1 MAEFRFDIK
10 DDFYLN
16 DNKIKIISGGMH
28 YFRIVKEYWRDRLIK
43 LKNLGCNTVET
54 YIPWNMHEPHKGTF
68 CFEGMLDIK
77 EYIKLAQEIGL
88 WVIVRPSP
96 YICAEWEFGGLPAW
110 LLAEDGMRLR
120 GSYEPFLNHVRE
132 YYNELFKI
140 LSPLQI
146 NYGGPIIMMQIENEY
161 GYYGNDTN
169 YLETLKEIMIKNGTV
184 VPLVTSDGPWG
195 DALKCGSVP
204 GVLPTANFG
213 SKAQEQFEVLEKHT
227 LGGPL
232 MCMEFWIG
240 WFDNWGSDKHQTS
253 DLSDNVKNLSD
264 ILQLGNVNI
273 YMFHGGTNFGFMNGS
288 NYYDMLTPDVTSYDY
303 DSLLTEGGKITPKY
317 EAFKNVIKEYNNS
330 PDLEYSSKIVNK
342 KYGELKI
349 KEKVSLFET
358 LNDLTKGIENIY
370 PKSMEKLGQNYGYIL
385 YRSNLTKEK
394 KLEKIRLWD
403 ASDRAQIFMDETP
416 IATLYDLELLNEKT
430 LNIELNENSKID
442 ILVENMGRVN
452 FGPKLEKQRKGI
464 DGGVQINDHQ
474 HFNWE
479 HFTLPLDN
487 INSVDF
493 SKGYKEGTPAF
504 YLFEF
509 DCEEQ
514 GDTYL
519 DFTGWGKG
527 CAFVNGFNLGRF
539 WEIGPQKRLYIPGP
553 LIKLGKNAIILFE
566 TEGKIADTITLID
579 QPCLG

>member
-1 MAEFRFDIK
+1 MIESRFDIK

-16 DNKIKIISGGMH
+16 DEKIKIISGGMH
-28 YFRIVKEYWRDRLIK
+28 YFRIVKEYWRDRLVK

-54 YIPWNMHEPHKGTF
+54 YIPWNMHEPHKGTY

-77 EYIKLAQEIGL
+77 EYIELAQEIGL

-120 GSYEPFLNHVRE
+120 GSYEPFLNHVRD
-132 YYNELFKI
+132 YYKELFKI

-169 YLETLKEIMIKNGTV
+169 YLEILKDIMIQNGTV
-184 VPLVTSDGPWG
+184 VPMITSDGPWG
-195 DALKCGSVP
+195 DALNCGSVP

-213 SKAQEQFEVLEKHT
+213 SKAKEQFEILEKHT
-227 LGGPL
+227 SGGPL

-240 WFDNWGSDKHQTS
+240 WFDYWGSDKHQTS

-264 ILQLGNVNI
+264 ILQVGNVNI

-288 NYYDMLTPDVTSYDY
+288 NYYDKLTPDVTSYDY

-317 EAFKNVIKEYNNS
+317 EAFKKIIKEYNNS
-330 PDLEYSSKIVNK
+330 PELEYTSQVIDMN
-342 KYGELKI
+342 YGDLKV
-349 KEKVSLFET
+349 KEKVSLSET
-358 LNDLTKGIENIY
+358 INDLTEGINSTY

-385 YRSNLTKEK
+385 YRSYLTKEK
-394 KLEKIRLWD
+394 KIEKIRLWD
-403 ASDRAQIFMDETP
+403 ASDRAQIFINDKLIT
-416 IATLYDLELLNEKT
+416 TLYDLELLNEVS
-430 LNIELNENSKID
+430 LGIDLAENSKID

-464 DGGVQINDHQ
+464 DGGVQINDHG
-474 HFNWE
+474 HLNWE
-479 HFTLPLDN
+479 HFTLSLDN
-487 INSVDF
+487 ITNVDF
-493 SKGYKEGTPAF
+493 SKGYTEGTPAF

-509 DCEEQ
+509 DCERQ

-519 DFTGWGKG
+519 DFSGWGKG
-527 CAFVNGFNLGRF
+527 CAFINGFNLGRF

-553 LIKLGKNAIILFE
+553 LIKVGKNTIILFE
-566 TEGKIADTITLID
+566 TEGKVTDTISLID
-579 QPCLG
+579 QPCIG